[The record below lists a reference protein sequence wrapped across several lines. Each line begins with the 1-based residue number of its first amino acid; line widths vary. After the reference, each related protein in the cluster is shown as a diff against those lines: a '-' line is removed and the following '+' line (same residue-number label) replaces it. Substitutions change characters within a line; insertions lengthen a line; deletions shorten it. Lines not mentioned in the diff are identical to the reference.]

1 MSAVALTEPFAW
13 DVLES
18 VPDPEL
24 PTLSILDLGI
34 VRAVRVA
41 VGQAHITL
49 TPTYSGCP
57 AIDAITSDVETAL
70 KAAGFAPQVSIQ
82 IAPAWTTDWMRPQ
95 ARAKLKAL
103 GIAAP
108 MHVRSATQANTRVV
122 GLHLAQDRGIT
133 CPRCES
139 ARVEQLSH
147 FGSTA
152 CKALYRCLACREPF
166 DYFKPI

>member
-1 MSAVALTEPFAW
+1 MVNAAVWAL
-13 DVLES
+13 LEN
-18 VPDPEL
+18 VPDPEI

-34 VRAVRVA
+34 VRRVE
-41 VGQAHITL
+41 ITQNEACITI

-57 AIDAITSDVETAL
+57 AMDAIRADIETAL
-70 KAAGFAPQVSIQ
+70 IAAGFAPKVLFALS
-82 IAPAWTTDWMRPQ
+82 PAWTTNWMRPQ

-108 MHVRSATQANTRVV
+108 AHVSTPSVNVI
-122 GLHLAQDRGIT
+122 GLRPAAHAGIT
-133 CPRCES
+133 CPLCES
-139 ARVEQLSH
+139 PRVEQLSH

-152 CKALYRCLACREPF
+152 CKALYRCVACREPF